1 MARPLRS
8 ITSTKHSDFQL
19 SALGA
24 SLSPE
29 SLRWALDQGA
39 AGDLAA
45 QNGLFDLMEDTWDRL
60 RGNIERFKKAVC
72 KLPFT
77 VQPWSEKGQKP
88 TPSAVEKARFVEH
101 VLHNQRAPT
110 WEGRFNFAGTVHS
123 LLDAVGRGVSVLEI
137 DWEVFEGRYVPTA
150 TRRVPWACLG
160 FDRRPDAA
168 EPGSLRLFPDRNYE
182 VPRRFSDFPHKFLVG
197 VFGAKQGPLGEAAQL
212 RTLAPLWLGRMLGWE
227 WLLSRAELFGMP
239 IRWATYD
246 PGSTTDQITAVN
258 NMLANM
264 GTAAWGSFPAGTKL
278 EILSGATPGVAGL
291 NEPTERLMALADTA
305 CDRLF
310 LGATLTTTAG
320 ETGSYAMAAVHR
332 EIELDLYE
340 NYAAYVIDVLN
351 NQMIPSI
358 VALNWGDAVELPFL
372 EVEMQRPD
380 KDQALAER
388 DRLLFQEMGL
398 PVSSQWL
405 YDRHKVP
412 APGPD
417 DALFTPPT
425 PAPAVKQIEGRDAS
439 PRHLPACRCCNAP
452 VNAASE
458 STASLLLR
466 QAASRTLLEKLIP
479 IAEAT
484 NHRVVW
490 TSILDDR
497 TSEYCQQ
504 MHGRAYRDGWEA
516 PPPAHHNCRST
527 MMLVPAASYVP
538 PVASMPASPAPG

>member
-1 MARPLRS
+1 MPRPLRS

-110 WEGRFNFAGTVHS
+110 WEGQFNFTGTVHA
-123 LLDAVGRGVSVLEI
+123 LLDAVSRGVAVLEV
-137 DWEVFEGRYVPTA
+137 DWAVSDGRYVPTA
-150 TRRVPWACLG
+150 TRRVPWACVG
-160 FDRRPDAA
+160 FDRSPDAK
-168 EPGSLRLFPDRNYE
+168 EPGALRLFPDRDYE
-182 VPRRFSDFPHKFLVG
+182 KPQRFSDFPHKFLVG
-197 VFGAKQGPLGEAAQL
+197 VYGAKQGPLGEAPQL

-246 PGSTTDQITAVN
+246 PGSTADQVAAVN
-258 NMLANM
+258 SMLANM

-278 EILSGATPGVAGL
+278 EILSGATPGVAGP

-310 LGATLTTTAG
+310 LGATLTTSAG

-340 NYAAYVIDVLN
+340 NYAAYVIDILN

-358 VALNWGDAVELPFL
+358 VALNWGDPTELPFL
-372 EVEMQRPD
+372 EIEMQRPD

-412 APGPD
+412 APGPN
-417 DALFTPPT
+417 DALFRPP
-425 PAPAVKQIEGRDAS
+425 AASRIEGSGAS
-439 PRHLPACRCCNAP
+439 PKRPPACSCGFSSSA
-452 VNAASE
+452 VEAASE
-458 STASLLLR
+458 SAASLLIR
-466 QAASRTLLEKLIP
+466 QAASRALLEKLLP

-484 NHRVVW
+484 GHRVVW

-497 TSEYCQQ
+497 TSEFCQQ
-504 MHGRAYRDGWEA
+504 MHGRAYGDGWTE
-516 PPPAHHNCRST
+516 PPPAHHNCRSALT
-527 MMLVPAASYVP
+527 LLPDDALP
-538 PVASMPASPAPG
+538 